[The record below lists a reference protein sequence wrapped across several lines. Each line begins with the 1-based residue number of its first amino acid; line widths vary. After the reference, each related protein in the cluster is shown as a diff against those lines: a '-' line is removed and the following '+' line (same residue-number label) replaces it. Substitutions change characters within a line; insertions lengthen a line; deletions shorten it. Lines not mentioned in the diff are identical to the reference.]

1 MNCVRPLDFYSGSN
15 LQSPQNLKELARM
28 GTKSTRR
35 WWALAALDLGVL
47 AVGLDVTV
55 LSVALPTLALSLHAS
70 ESDLQWFSSGYAL
83 VLAAGMLPAG
93 VLGDRFGRKRVLIGA
108 LILFGAGSVACAY
121 AVNPAEFIAGRL
133 LLGAA
138 GAAIVVMALSVMA
151 VLFSE
156 EERPRAVGIWA
167 AANFLALPVG
177 PIFGGWLLTNYWW
190 GWIFLMNVPV
200 ALLGIIAAAV
210 LIPESRSAEKPSL
223 DPVGMLLASS
233 GLAGVTYGLIELGRN
248 GWTDGPSLSIAIAG
262 IAVVVAF
269 VVWERRLTRLGAGP
283 LIDLSLF
290 RSRGFTWGV
299 ILAALGGLALIGM
312 VFTMPQYSQGV
323 LGLDPGGS
331 GIRLLPII
339 LGLVVGAVPAD
350 RIAERAGPRATIA
363 TGFAI
368 TSAALVVGATTRVDS
383 STWFVAGWMAV
394 VGFGMGIG
402 FATAAS
408 AALKNVPR
416 ERSGVASAL
425 IQAMQKVG
433 APLGSAIFGSVL
445 VTVYQSQLALGGV
458 PPAAAVTVK
467 ESVFAGVAV
476 AQRLHSAPLL
486 ESVRESFVRGMD
498 AALFAS
504 AGIAALA
511 IVVALVFMPGRARVV
526 AIDVETAERVA

>member
-1 MNCVRPLDFYSGSN
+1 
-15 LQSPQNLKELARM
+15 M
-28 GTKSTRR
+28 GMRSTRR
-35 WWALAALDLGVL
+35 WWALAALTLGVL

-55 LSVALPTLALSLHAS
+55 LSVALPTLAVSLRAS

-121 AVNPAEFIAGRL
+121 AVNPGQFIAGRL

-156 EERPRAVGIWA
+156 KERPRAVGVWA

-200 ALLGIIAAAV
+200 ALLGVIAAAALV
-210 LIPESRSAEKPSL
+210 PESRSAHKPSL
-223 DPVGMLLASS
+223 DPLGMFLASA

-248 GWTDGPSLSIAIAG
+248 GWTDGPSLAIAIAG
-262 IAVVVAF
+262 AAVVVAF
-269 VVWERRLTRLGAGP
+269 YAWERRLTRLGAGP

-290 RSRGFTWGV
+290 RSRSFAWGV

-312 VFTMPQYSQGV
+312 IFTMPQYSQGV
-323 LGLDPGGS
+323 LGLDPQGS

-339 LGLVVGAVPAD
+339 LGLVLGAVPAD
-350 RIAERAGPRATIA
+350 RLAERVGPRATIA
-363 TGFAI
+363 SGFAI
-368 TSAALVVGATTRVDS
+368 TAAALLVGATTRVDS
-383 STWFVAGWMAV
+383 LPLFVAGWMAV

-402 FATAAS
+402 FATSAS
-408 AALKNVPR
+408 AALKNVPS

-445 VTVYQSQLALGGV
+445 VAVYQSQLELAGL
-458 PPAAAVTVK
+458 PPAAAAAVK
-467 ESVFAGVAV
+467 QSVFAGVAV
-476 AQRLHSAPLL
+476 AQRLHSPALL
-486 ESVRESFVRGMD
+486 DSVRESFVRGMD

-504 AGIAALA
+504 AGVAALA
-511 IVVALVFMPGRARVV
+511 IVVALVFMPGREA
-526 AIDVETAERVA
+526 ATAVEREAVERVA